1 MIGQVTPI
9 GMQDVGW
16 RFYILF
22 VVSQKLPMV
31 LWPLLTT
38 CSQVTNLSNAIF
50 FWAML
55 PETRKLPLEEM
66 NRLFSDAPLFVG
78 SRDMSRY
85 MINETSQM
93 ARNIDDKQHQQDGDN
108 AHVE

>member
-9 GMQDVGW
+9 GMENLGW

-22 VVSQKLPMV
+22 VV
-31 LWPLLTT
+31 
-38 CSQVTNLSNAIF
+38 TNLTNAIF

-66 NRLFSDAPLFVG
+66 NRLFSDAPIFVG

-85 MINETSQM
+85 TINETSEM
-93 ARNIDDKQHQQDGDN
+93 ARNIDDKQHQQDGERI
-108 AHVE
+108 HVE